1 MDRFEAVI
9 ALVSIIAGTGT
20 VVAVTAVVANTVLKL
35 RKTPQIDFVGLQ
47 QVEARLERME
57 QAIDAMAVEMERIS
71 EGQRFTPRLL
81 SEKAEVV
88 APLPVR
94 EKADARSAS

>member
-9 ALVSIIAGTGT
+9 ALVSIVFGTGA
-20 VVAVTAVVANTVLKL
+20 VVAVTAVIANTVLKM

-57 QAIDAMAVEMERIS
+57 QAIDAMAVEMERVS
-71 EGQRFTPRLL
+71 EGQRFTTRLL

-94 EKADARSAS
+94 EKSEARSAS